1 MFLKKLKKKNIYG
14 DTIKTKKNF
23 NFNPVEFP
31 SGPWDNHQ
39 TVISVGRTQ
48 HRFFFMD
55 PSTMLS
61 EGHQMDHL
69 STFAKFECQLMV
81 FKQNIAQLEKVNK
94 DYEDKLYGK
103 RSQKLSELHVTYLI
117 VKEVKISGLFR
128 KILKK
133 MKF

>member
-1 MFLKKLKKKNIYG
+1 
-14 DTIKTKKNF
+14 
-23 NFNPVEFP
+23 
-31 SGPWDNHQ
+31 
-39 TVISVGRTQ
+39 
-48 HRFFFMD
+48 
-55 PSTMLS
+55 MLS